1 MPILTPARSARSPA
15 RPRWPLYF
23 VTALVGLL
31 PGYTVS
37 AHTTGGTFLLW
48 QFDPAVW
55 LGLILVGAAY
65 IYATG
70 VLEQRDPASI
80 TTTQTWCFLGGLIV
94 AFLALQSPIDTFSD
108 NSFWVHM
115 IQHILLI
122 SVVPP
127 LLLLGTPGALLRPA
141 LRIRG
146 VRSVMRVLT
155 NPGVAWLLATGTFL
169 VWHIPTFYDAAVLD
183 LRIHAVEHLC
193 FLATALLFWWPVFS
207 PVPDELPR
215 LTRANQVLY
224 LAVSCQPNVVLGAVL
239 VFGPTAY
246 YAVYAGANRLAN
258 ISPLV
263 DQQIGGSIMWVP
275 GNLLYLAIIS
285 KLFFDWFNER
295 ETTTDG
301 NVNGTIGSDADY
313 RDHEDHEAE
322 VAVAPTASAS
332 LEANRETH

>member
-1 MPILTPARSARSPA
+1 MTPIFPLTRSPQSLL
-15 RPRWPLYF
+15 RSRQSLY
-23 VTALVGLL
+23 VLVALVGLV
-31 PGYTVS
+31 PGYAVS
-37 AHTTGGTFLLW
+37 AHTTGGTFLSW
-48 QFDPAVW
+48 QFDPVVW

-70 VLEQRDPASI
+70 VLEQRDPTAV
-80 TTTQTWCFLGGLIV
+80 TMRQTWYFLGGLII
-94 AFLALQSPIDTFSD
+94 AFLALQSPLDTYSD

-127 LLLLGTPGALLRPA
+127 LLLIGTPAALLRPA
-141 LRIRG
+141 LHIRG
-146 VRSVMRVLT
+146 VLPVMRVLT
-155 NPGVAWLLATGTFL
+155 NPGAAWLIATAMFL
-169 VWHIPTFYDAAVLD
+169 GWHVPMLYDAAVLD

-193 FLATALLFWWPVFS
+193 FILTALLFWWPVFS

-246 YAVYAGANRLAN
+246 YAVYAGANRFAS

-275 GNLLYLAIIS
+275 GNLLYLLVIS
-285 KLFFDWFNER
+285 RLFFEWFSER
-295 ETTTDG
+295 ESDG
-301 NVNGTIGSDADY
+301 NAEAAADWQ
-313 RDHEDHEAE
+313 A
-322 VAVAPTASAS
+322 AQAPIDGGAD
-332 LEANRETH
+332 REPGIPVSTSV